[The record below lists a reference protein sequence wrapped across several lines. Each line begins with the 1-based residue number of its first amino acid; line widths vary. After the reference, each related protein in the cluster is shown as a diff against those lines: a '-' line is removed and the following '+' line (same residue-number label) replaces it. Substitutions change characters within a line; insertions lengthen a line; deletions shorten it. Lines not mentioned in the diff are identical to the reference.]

1 MISLTLLVYLMAS
14 CQLLKPAPKPA
25 PKRPTTTRP
34 TTTKPSTSKPSTT
47 KPSTTK
53 PPTTTTEAEIKI
65 EGPANAVNYLTKYK
79 GIAVAEMKRT
89 GVPAS
94 IKLAQAVLESGY
106 GSSELSTKANN
117 HFGIKCGSAWKGKT
131 YYLKSRGACFRA
143 YSSAEQS
150 FKEHSDFLKAGKHY
164 ASLFKLKVTDYKG
177 WADGL
182 EKAGYATNKDYS
194 DKLIELI
201 ERYKLYQFDK

>member
-1 MISLTLLVYLMAS
+1 MKGVFFKMINLALLVYLTAS
-14 CQLLKPAPKPA
+14 CQLLKPAPRPA
-25 PKRPTTTRP
+25 YKRPT
-34 TTTKPSTSKPSTT
+34 TT

-53 PPTTTTEAEIKI
+53 PPTTKPPTTTESDIKI
-65 EGPANAVNYLTKYK
+65 VGPANAVNYLTKYK
-79 GIAVAEMKRT
+79 VIAVSEMKRT

-106 GSSELSTKANN
+106 GSSELATKANN
-117 HFGIKCGSAWKGKT
+117 HFGIKCGSGWKGKA
-131 YYLKSRGACFRA
+131 YYLKSRGSCFRA

-150 FKEHSDFLKAGKHY
+150 FKEHSDFLKGGKHY
-164 ASLFKLKVTDYKG
+164 ATLFKLKTSDYKG
-177 WADGL
+177 WANGL